1 MKKPAGSA
9 ADLLLTNGRIHTGN
23 PQQPR
28 AEAIAIHGNRIVAVG
43 SSAGLANLGK
53 KGTRIVDLGGRF
65 ACAGFVDAHVHLL
78 SAGLSLSRANL
89 SGCPSRDEMLS
100 VLRDKAAALPEGAWV
115 QGRGWDQERLEGAW
129 PRREWLDETLG
140 DRPAVVWRVDGH
152 ILWASSAALAAAGI
166 TAETPDPAGGEI
178 VRDGTGRPTGILK
191 ENACALMESAVP
203 PLTAEERR
211 EAVESA
217 LAELRRHGVTSVH
230 EMSPPEVLR
239 TCAGLREEGRLSV
252 RVSAWAPLEE
262 DLSQAER
269 LREQYPPSDPMIR
282 METLKGFVDGTL
294 GARTAA
300 MSDPYADEPSTSG
313 MLLYDEEGLA
323 RILRRAH
330 RSGFQLALHAIGD
343 RAVHVALS
351 ALDGLGGGARARR
364 HRIEHA
370 EVVSAGDVSRFN
382 SVGAVASMQPGQLA
396 SDGLWLA
403 RRLGPGR
410 LSRAFPWRALVDQ
423 GTPLIFGTDWPI
435 EPLSPVRTLATA
447 CGPARAFLPAE
458 QASGLA
464 DQGRLTVGEALD
476 AMTRAGA
483 WATFEDGIKGSLSA
497 GRLADIVVLSADPFT
512 MPPEALGELT
522 VDLTV
527 FDGRIVHARE

>member
-1 MKKPAGSA
+1 
-9 ADLLLTNGRIHTGN
+9 
-23 PQQPR
+23 
-28 AEAIAIHGNRIVAVG
+28 
-43 SSAGLANLGK
+43 
-53 KGTRIVDLGGRF
+53 
-65 ACAGFVDAHVHLL
+65 
-78 SAGLSLSRANL
+78 
-89 SGCPSRDEMLS
+89 
-100 VLRDKAAALPEGAWV
+100 
-115 QGRGWDQERLEGAW
+115 
-129 PRREWLDETLG
+129 
-140 DRPAVVWRVDGH
+140 
-152 ILWASSAALAAAGI
+152 
-166 TAETPDPAGGEI
+166 
-178 VRDGTGRPTGILK
+178 
-191 ENACALMESAVP
+191 
-203 PLTAEERR
+203 
-211 EAVESA
+211 
-217 LAELRRHGVTSVH
+217 
-230 EMSPPEVLR
+230 
-239 TCAGLREEGRLSV
+239 
-252 RVSAWAPLEE
+252 
-262 DLSQAER
+262 
-269 LREQYPPSDPMIR
+269 
-282 METLKGFVDGTL
+282 
-294 GARTAA
+294 